1 MIEYPELI
9 KSKYIFVFEN
19 KKSTKPKKIDYGRK
33 LWKYKTHYRKTWD
46 HHNFRFGKTKKKKIT
61 AVSGWSVDEHIELV
75 NTFFPGY
82 ILDYKVYKGSIW
94 IDYKIIKG
102 VPASEIFPKTPEFIK
117 KIYRFCVDHYKK
129 TAPFFHGDCTLENI
143 MVDGDDLYLI
153 GWDRCDLYS
162 KEEVYTDLYEDLIR
176 KNIRKRLIY
185 K

>member
-1 MIEYPELI
+1 MIEYPELV
-9 KSKYIFVFEN
+9 KSKYIYVYN
-19 KKSTKPKKIDYGRK
+19 KLNPKKPIRINHGRK
-33 LWKYKTHYRKTWD
+33 MYKYKTHYRKTKD
-46 HHNFRFGKTKKKKIT
+46 HQDYRFGKGMYGKE
-61 AVSGWSVDEHIELV
+61 GGMSVDEHV
-75 NTFFPGY
+75 NMVNKLFPGY
-82 ILDYKVYKGSIW
+82 ILDYKVYSNSIW

-102 VPASEIFPKTPEFIK
+102 VPASEVFPKTPEFIK

-153 GWDRCDLYS
+153 DWDRCDLYS

>member
-1 MIEYPELI
+1 MIEYPELV
-9 KSKYIFVFEN
+9 KSKYIYVYN
-19 KKSTKPKKIDYGRK
+19 KLNPKKPLRINHGRK
-33 LWKYKTHYRKTWD
+33 IYKYKTHYRKTID
-46 HHNFRFGKTKKKKIT
+46 HQDYRFGKGMYGK
-61 AVSGWSVDEHIELV
+61 GGGMSVDEHV
-75 NTFFPGY
+75 NMVNKLFPGY
-82 ILDYKVYKGSIW
+82 ILDYKVYSNSIW
-94 IDYKIIKG
+94 IDYNIIKG
-102 VPASEIFPKTPEFIK
+102 VPASEVFPKTPEFIK

-153 GWDRCDLYS
+153 DWDRCDLYS